1 MSIEISGAGE
11 AFAAIV
17 VSDELA
23 NQQGKNNKDQNA
35 ESHKNCA
42 NCGATLTGAYCQN
55 CGQSAHIHRSLLH
68 MIEEVLHG
76 ILHFDTKSWRTIPAL
91 LYKPGQLTKQY
102 IDGKR
107 TSFVSP
113 LALFLFLIFL
123 MFFIFSQT
131 MNAPTLDG
139 NTDFTDSRS
148 DVVKEL
154 KAAELSMSQQLEKQA
169 KLKPFSEEAINLSD
183 EINETRGEIRE
194 LQNAIDSIDGKEI
207 GIPAL
212 EVSLAQAKKNL
223 SDLKNTQLNFKL
235 SDEDAKNTESSA
247 YMQSLDIAQNV
258 SFAESEVTYFKKQ
271 IAAELKAI
279 EKKKA
284 KAQKAADKET
294 SKEAKNVAND
304 TANNMGDGAADDA
317 TLQGGEKVAKN
328 DNVKVKVNYINSSV
342 FPDLDARIEHAVK
355 NPELT
360 LFKMKKNSSGLAIL
374 LLPLSLPFLWLLF
387 AFRRQFVMFDHAVFA
402 LYSLSFM
409 CILMSIIAILAK
421 YEYIVIASL
430 LFAFVPPFHM
440 FSQLRNAYSLTKFE
454 ALWRTIVLLFIAFM
468 SLSFFAVIVTLASV

>member
-11 AFAAIV
+11 ALTAIV

-35 ESHKNCA
+35 ESHKDCA
-42 NCGATLTGAYCQN
+42 NCGATLTGAFCQN

-91 LYKPGQLTKQY
+91 LFKPGQLTKQY

-123 MFFIFSQT
+123 MFFIFSLT
-131 MNAPTLDG
+131 MNAPSLDG
-139 NTDFTDSRS
+139 NTDSRA

-154 KAAELSMSQQLEKQA
+154 KAAELSMSQQLAKQA
-169 KLKPFSEEAINLSD
+169 KLKPFSEDAIKLSD
-183 EINETRGEIRE
+183 EINETRIEIRE
-194 LQNAIDSIDGKEI
+194 LQNEIDSIDGKEI

-212 EVSLAQAKKNL
+212 EVSLAQAEKNL

-258 SFAESEVTYFKKQ
+258 SFAESEVRYFKKQ
-271 IAAELKAI
+271 IAAELRAI

-284 KAQKAADKET
+284 KAKKAAEKET
-294 SKEAKNVAND
+294 NKEANDAANH
-304 TANNMGDGAADDA
+304 TADDA
-317 TLQGGEKVAKN
+317 ALNGGEKVAKS
-328 DNVKVKVNYINSSV
+328 DNVKVKVNYVNSSL
-342 FPDLDARIEHAVK
+342 FPNLDARIEHAVK

-374 LLPLSLPFLWLLF
+374 LIPLSLPFLWLLF

-421 YEYIVIASL
+421 YEYIVMASL

-454 ALWRTIVLLFIAFM
+454 ALWRTIVLLFIALM

>member
-35 ESHKNCA
+35 ESHKDCA

-113 LALFLFLIFL
+113 LALFLFLIFF
-123 MFFIFSQT
+123 MFFIFSLT

-148 DVVKEL
+148 NVAKEL
-154 KAAELSMSQQLEKQA
+154 KAAELSLSQQLAKQA
-169 KLKPFSEEAINLSD
+169 KLKPFSEDAIELSG
-183 EINETRGEIRE
+183 EIHETRIEIRE
-194 LQNAIDSIDGKEI
+194 LQNEIARIDGKEI
-207 GIPAL
+207 GVPAL
-212 EVSLAQAKKNL
+212 EVSLAQAEKNL

-235 SDEDAKNTESSA
+235 SDEDALNKESSA

-258 SFAESEVTYFKKQ
+258 SFAESEVSYFKKQ

-284 KAQKAADKET
+284 KAKKAAN
-294 SKEAKNVAND
+294 KEAKKAAND
-304 TANNMGDGAADDA
+304 TALKN
-317 TLQGGEKVAKN
+317 GEKIAKN
-328 DNVKVKVNYINSSV
+328 DNASGKVNYINNSV
-342 FPDLDARIEHAVK
+342 FPNLEARIEHAVK

-387 AFRRQFVMFDHAVFA
+387 AFRRQFVMFDHAVFT

-421 YEYIVIASL
+421 YEFILMASL
-430 LFAFVPPFHM
+430 LFAFVPPLHM
-440 FSQLRNAYSLTKFE
+440 FSQLRNTYSLTKFE
-454 ALWRTIVLLFIAFM
+454 ALWRTIVLLFIALM

>member
-17 VSDELA
+17 VSDELG
-23 NQQGKNNKDQNA
+23 NQQGKNKNNKDQIT

-91 LYKPGQLTKQY
+91 FYKPGQLTKQY

-123 MFFIFSQT
+123 MFFIFSLT

-139 NTDFTDSRS
+139 NTNSTDSRVE
-148 DVVKEL
+148 VVKEL
-154 KAAELSMSQQLEKQA
+154 KAAQLSMSQQLAKQA
-169 KLKPFSEEAINLSD
+169 KLKPFSEDAIELSD
-183 EINETRGEIRE
+183 EINETRMEIRE
-194 LQNAIDSIDGKEI
+194 LQNEIDSIDGIEI
-207 GIPAL
+207 SIPAL
-212 EVSLAQAKKNL
+212 QESLAKAEKNL
-223 SDLKNTQLNFKL
+223 SDLKITQLNFTM
-235 SDEDAKNTESSA
+235 SDADAFNKESSA

-258 SFAESEVTYFKKQ
+258 NFAESEVSYFKKQ

-284 KAQKAADKET
+284 KAIKAADN
-294 SKEAKNVAND
+294 EANNAAND
-304 TANNMGDGAADDA
+304 AA
-317 TLQGGEKVAKN
+317 LRNGEKIVKI
-328 DNVKVKVNYINSSV
+328 DNVDVKYRNNSA
-342 FPDLDARIEHAVK
+342 FPNLDARIEHAIK
-355 NPELT
+355 NPDLT

-421 YEYIVIASL
+421 YEFTFWASL

-440 FSQLRNAYSLTKFE
+440 FSQLRNAYSLTKSE
-454 ALWRTIVLLFIAFM
+454 ALWRTIVLLFIALF
-468 SLSFFAVIVTLASV
+468 SLSFFAIIVTLASV

>member
-23 NQQGKNNKDQNA
+23 NQHGANKNNKDEKNA
-35 ESHKNCA
+35 DSHKNCA
-42 NCGATLTGAYCQN
+42 NCGAALTGAYCQN
-55 CGQSAHIHRSLLH
+55 CGQSSHIHRSLLH

-91 LYKPGQLTKQY
+91 IYKPGQLTKQY

-107 TSFVSP
+107 TAFVSP

-123 MFFIFSQT
+123 MFFIFSLT
-131 MNAPTLDG
+131 MNAPTTHGDTNSADDRG
-139 NTDFTDSRS
+139 A
-148 DVVKEL
+148 VVKDL
-154 KAAELSMSQQLEKQA
+154 KAAELSMSQQVAKRA
-169 KLKPFSEEAINLSD
+169 KLKPFSEEAIELSD
-183 EINETRGEIRE
+183 GINESRIEIRE
-194 LQNAIDSIDGKEI
+194 LQNEIDSIDGKEI
-207 GIPAL
+207 SIPAL
-212 EVSLAQAKKNL
+212 EASLVDAEKNL
-223 SDLKNTQLNFKL
+223 SDLKNTQLNFTM
-235 SDEDAKNTESSA
+235 SDEDALNKDSSA

-258 SFAESEVTYFKKQ
+258 NFAESEVSYFKKQ

-284 KAQKAADKET
+284 KAKKATDNET
-294 SKEAKNVAND
+294 KN
-304 TANNMGDGAADDA
+304 AA
-317 TLQGGEKVAKN
+317 LKNGEKIVKI
-328 DNVKVKVNYINSSV
+328 DNVDVKYRNNSA
-342 FPDLDARIEHAVK
+342 FPNLDARIEHAVK

-421 YEYIVIASL
+421 YEFTFWASL
-430 LFAFVPPFHM
+430 LFAFVPPLHM
-440 FSQLRNAYSLTKFE
+440 FSQLRNAYSLTKSE
-454 ALWRTIVLLFIAFM
+454 ALWRTIVLLFIALM
-468 SLSFFAVIVTLASV
+468 SLSFFAIIVTLASV

>member
-11 AFAAIV
+11 ALAAIV

-23 NQQGKNNKDQNA
+23 NQQGKHNKDQNA
-35 ESHKNCA
+35 ESHKDCA

-123 MFFIFSQT
+123 MFFIFSLT
-131 MNAPTLDG
+131 MNAPSLDG
-139 NTDFTDSRS
+139 NSDSRA

-154 KAAELSMSQQLEKQA
+154 KAAELSMSQQLAKQA
-169 KLKPFSEEAINLSD
+169 KLKPFSEDAIKLSD
-183 EINETRGEIRE
+183 EINETRIEIRE
-194 LQNAIDSIDGKEI
+194 LQNEIDSIDGKEI

-212 EVSLAQAKKNL
+212 EVSLAQAEKNL

-235 SDEDAKNTESSA
+235 SVEDAQNTESSA

-258 SFAESEVTYFKKQ
+258 SFAESEVRYFKKQ
-271 IAAELKAI
+271 IAAELRAI

-284 KAQKAADKET
+284 KARKAPEKEATKETNNAADD
-294 SKEAKNVAND
+294 AAND
-304 TANNMGDGAADDA
+304 TAGDAALKSGDKITKSDD
-317 TLQGGEKVAKN
+317 
-328 DNVKVKVNYINSSV
+328 VKVKVNYVNSSL
-342 FPDLDARIEHAVK
+342 FPNLDARIEHAVK

-374 LLPLSLPFLWLLF
+374 LLPLSLPFLWMLF

-454 ALWRTIVLLFIAFM
+454 ALWRTIVLLFIALM

>member
-11 AFAAIV
+11 ALAAIV

-35 ESHKNCA
+35 ESHKDCA

-113 LALFLFLIFL
+113 LALFLFLIFF
-123 MFFIFSQT
+123 MFFILSLT

-139 NTDFTDSRS
+139 DIDSRI
-148 DVVKEL
+148 DVAKEL
-154 KAAELSMSQQLEKQA
+154 KAAELSMSQQLAKQA
-169 KLKPFSEEAINLSD
+169 KLKPFSEDAIKLSD
-183 EINETRGEIRE
+183 EINDTRIEIRE
-194 LQNAIDSIDGKEI
+194 LQNEIDSIDGKEI

-212 EVSLAQAKKNL
+212 EVSLAQAEKNL

-235 SDEDAKNTESSA
+235 SDEDAKNTGSNA

-258 SFAESEVTYFKKQ
+258 SFAESEVRYFKKQ
-271 IAAELKAI
+271 IAAELRAI

-284 KAQKAADKET
+284 KAKKAADNET
-294 SKEAKNVAND
+294 DKEANKE
-304 TANNMGDGAADDA
+304 ADDA
-317 TLQGGEKVAKN
+317 AKDMALESGEKIAKN
-328 DNVKVKVNYINSSV
+328 DNVKVKVNYVNSSV
-342 FPDLDARIEHAVK
+342 FPNLDARIEHAVK

-374 LLPLSLPFLWLLF
+374 LLPLSLPFLWMLF

-409 CILMSIIAILAK
+409 CILMCLIAILAK
-421 YEYIVIASL
+421 YEYIVMASL

-468 SLSFFAVIVTLASV
+468 SLSFFAIIVTLASV

>member
-11 AFAAIV
+11 ALTAIV

-35 ESHKNCA
+35 ESHKDCA
-42 NCGATLTGAYCQN
+42 NCGATLTGAFCQN

-91 LYKPGQLTKQY
+91 LFKPGQLTKQY

-123 MFFIFSQT
+123 MFFIFSLT
-131 MNAPTLDG
+131 MNAPSLDG
-139 NTDFTDSRS
+139 NTDSRA

-154 KAAELSMSQQLEKQA
+154 KAAELSMSQQLAKQA
-169 KLKPFSEEAINLSD
+169 KLKPFSEDAIKLSD
-183 EINETRGEIRE
+183 EINETRIEIRE
-194 LQNAIDSIDGKEI
+194 LQNEIDSIDGKEI

-212 EVSLAQAKKNL
+212 EVSLAQAEKNL

-258 SFAESEVTYFKKQ
+258 SFAESEVRYFKKQ
-271 IAAELKAI
+271 IAAELRAI

-284 KAQKAADKET
+284 KAKKAAE
-294 SKEAKNVAND
+294 KEANKEAND
-304 TANNMGDGAADDA
+304 AANHTADDA
-317 TLQGGEKVAKN
+317 ALNGGEKVAKS
-328 DNVKVKVNYINSSV
+328 DNVKVKVNYVNSSL
-342 FPDLDARIEHAVK
+342 FPNLDARIEHAVK

-374 LLPLSLPFLWLLF
+374 LIPLSLPFLWLLF

-421 YEYIVIASL
+421 YEYIVMASL

-454 ALWRTIVLLFIAFM
+454 ALWRTIVLLFIALM